1 MVNKQSLAGNWNQ
14 LRGKLKEK
22 WGKLTDDD
30 LRQFSGNVDQLVG
43 RIQTRTGE
51 TREAIED
58 FLDQLTDEGSR
69 VMSEHAA
76 KQSSKAPPRY
86 QNGFPKPCTGLSGC
100 ATIVRRSRAASCR
113 ERPGESMAM
122 AFGLGFITGA
132 ALILLLRE
140 VASRAGRRADQSGNI
155 ARQIREGFA
164 RYLPESLV
172 ARRSTQL
179 RDAAMI

>member
-51 TREAIED
+51 SREAIED

-69 VMSEHAA
+69 VMSNVRETIQQGAA
-76 KQSSKAPPRY
+76 QISERVSESAAQGYR
-86 QNGFPKPCTGLSGC
+86 
-100 ATIVRRSRAASCR
+100 AARRSYGEAERVVQ

-140 VASRAGRRADQSGNI
+140 SHHERAAERIMLGNI

-172 ARRSTQL
+172 ARR
-179 RDAAMI
+179 